1 MKAITKKAVFVFS
14 FLTVFS
20 VSMQAKPDYCQTA
33 LRNCWAE
40 CENTIFVGACQTGCN
55 IGYLF
60 CG

>member
-1 MKAITKKAVFVFS
+1 MKAITKNAILVLS

-20 VSMQAKPDYCQTA
+20 VNMQAKPPYCETA
-33 LRNCWAE
+33 LDRCWE
-40 CENTIFVGACQTGCN
+40 ICEGTVFVGGCQTGCN